1 MGELHAWGN
10 ADAEAYVDKLIAAAS
25 ASKPH
30 PNFPK
35 DPLDL
40 DYLLVV
46 LSVRLLL
53 STSQPPLALPALAG
67 RWVRSGVSLS
77 EHMFSI
83 G

>member
-53 STSQPPLALPALAG
+53 STSQPPLAG
-67 RWVRSGVSLS
+67 RWVRSGVPLS